1 MNSLEV
7 VDAAN
12 KNDWWID
19 DDDDDDDYTSL
30 NAKDIILYTS

>member
-7 VDAAN
+7 VDVAN

-19 DDDDDDDYTSL
+19 DDDDDDDDDYTSVG
-30 NAKDIILYTS
+30 